1 MFRVGQKVWDVLCGP
16 GTVVEV
22 VEYASNYPVVAE
34 FDGMGRKCYT
44 KEGKSNKSL
53 EKPSLYSYPVQVY
66 KEATKPSINWE
77 HVRDKYKF
85 LAQDANGNAWLYGE
99 KPLMGDGRW
108 LASRGDCSEADSY
121 ASYTPGIVDWKHSL
135 VVRPQEV

>member
-1 MFRVGQKVWDVLCGP
+1 MFEVGQRVWDVVRGVGVVAAIESEAPYPL
-16 GTVVEV
+16 TVKFADGGGCTYTTNGKSLESYKNRSLYPYPVEV
-22 VEYASNYPVVAE
+22 VKKVV
-34 FDGMGRKCYT
+34 
-44 KEGKSNKSL
+44 
-53 EKPSLYSYPVQVY
+53 
-66 KEATKPSINWE
+66 KPSINWE

-85 LAQDANGNAWLYGE
+85 LAQDANGNAWLYWE

-135 VVRPQEV
+135 IVRPQEV